1 MADLP
6 GPTPSA
12 PVVVTFRQI
21 ERVLTGQDAVG
32 NLQEVANSD
41 PGATPAEKAAVMA
54 AMGHVL
60 RQLRKAEEDAG
71 ALVLTT
77 AQDGPASR
85 LQSMMPRMTA
95 AR

>member
-1 MADLP
+1 MADSP
-6 GPTPSA
+6 RTHPST

-21 ERVLTGQDAVG
+21 ERVLTGQEAVG

-60 RQLRKAEEDAG
+60 RQLRKAEQDA
-71 ALVLTT
+71 A
-77 AQDGPASR
+77 PWC
-85 LQSMMPRMTA
+85 
-95 AR
+95 